1 MPRIVVV
8 GSINMD
14 LVTLAPR
21 FPGPGETLLGSRFL
35 TAHGGKGANQA
46 VAAARLGAKVAM
58 IGALGRDAFGDQL
71 HAGLAREGIVL
82 THVTRLDDEGSGTA
96 SITVAE
102 GENQII
108 VVPAANARVTP
119 AQVEAARDTIAR
131 ADAVLVQLEIPLETV
146 EATLRLGRRE
156 NVPMILNPAP
166 AQKLP
171 AEWLQLASYLTP
183 NQHELAIVL
192 GDDAQTDFRELMCR
206 ARCPVVLTRG
216 SEGAWY
222 RDDAHPEP
230 QHQPGFVVDAVDT
243 TGAGDTFNGALAVF
257 LHEGLPQAVRK
268 ACTAAALSV
277 TKLGAQG
284 GMPRRGELDCWLATD
299 SPLNRPY
306 ATVPQSHNN

>member
-1 MPRIVVV
+1 MSRIVVV

-21 FPGPGETLLGSRFL
+21 FPGPGETLLGSRFF
-35 TAHGGKGANQA
+35 TTPGGKGANQA
-46 VAAARLGAKVAM
+46 VAAARLSAAVTM

-71 HAGLAREGIVL
+71 HAGLAKEGIAL
-82 THVTRLDDEGSGTA
+82 DHVARLDDVGSGSA

-119 AQVEAARDTIAR
+119 AQVEAARAAIAR
-131 ADAVLVQLEIPLETV
+131 ADAVLVQLEIPLDTV

-156 NVPMILNPAP
+156 NVPVILNPAP
-166 AQKLP
+166 AEKLP
-171 AEWLQLASYLTP
+171 TEWLRLASYLTP
-183 NQHELAIVL
+183 NQHELATAL
-192 GDDAQTDFRELMCR
+192 GAEAQTDFRELMRR
-206 ARCPVVLTRG
+206 APCPVVLTRG
-216 SEGAWY
+216 GEGAWY

-230 QHQPGFVVDAVDT
+230 VQQAGFKVDAIDT

-257 LHEGLPQAVRK
+257 LHEGLPAAVRK
-268 ACTAAALSV
+268 ACAAAALSV

-284 GMPRRGELDCWLATD
+284 GMPSMHAVEAVLA
-299 SPLNRPY
+299 R
-306 ATVPQSHNN
+306 

>member
-46 VAAARLGAKVAM
+46 VAAARLGASVSM
-58 IGALGRDAFGDQL
+58 VGALGRDAFGDQL
-71 HAGLAREGIVL
+71 HAGLAQEGIDL
-82 THVTRLDDEGSGTA
+82 AHVARLDDEGSGTA

-108 VVPAANARVTP
+108 VVPAANARVSP
-119 AQVEAARDTIAR
+119 AQVETARASIAQ
-131 ADAVLVQLEIPLETV
+131 ADAVLVQLEIPFDTV
-146 EATLRLGRRE
+146 EATLRLARRE
-156 NVPMILNPAP
+156 NVPAILNPAP

-183 NQHELAIVL
+183 NQHELATAL
-192 GDDAQTDFRELMCR
+192 GAGAATDFRELMRR
-206 ARCPVVLTRG
+206 APCPVVLTRG

-222 RDDAHPEP
+222 RDAAHPEP
-230 QHQPGFVVDAVDT
+230 VHQPGFKVEVVDS

-257 LHEGLPQAVRK
+257 LREGLPQAVRK
-268 ACTAAALSV
+268 ACAAAALSV

-284 GMPRRGELDCWLATD
+284 GMPTARELETLLTRQAK
-299 SPLNRPY
+299 
-306 ATVPQSHNN
+306 